1 MKLSISVKSTIHKFF
16 SCNCCLSI
24 TSIHEWHVKFSQS
37 GILKKTAIAI
47 CDHSNHFP
55 ALDQFA
61 FAPLDSMC
69 SVLYVF
75 NNITLLTLPLSLCLH
90 VCLFVCLS
98 VCLSVCLYVS
108 HSFFHWIHRPEGDSS
123 NKDRSVFTL
132 SFNLHFFSSSS
143 SSTVHSLTPV
153 VAYTLSND
161 RGLFYL
167 GQPEYMWDMPLLLMT
182 YCFPV
187 WKSSCIWSS
196 FSRRTALWAKC
207 ENMGAK
213 KHLEIEN

>member
-61 FAPLDSMC
+61 FAPLDSMY

-98 VCLSVCLYVS
+98 VCLSVCMSL
-108 HSFFHWIHRPEGDSS
+108 
-123 NKDRSVFTL
+123 TL
-132 SFNLHFFSSSS
+132 SSTGSTGQKETPPTKTGLCSRFHSIFISSPP
-143 SSTVHSLTPV
+143 LPPPQC
-153 VAYTLSND
+153 TL
-161 RGLFYL
+161 
-167 GQPEYMWDMPLLLMT
+167 WLL
-182 YCFPV
+182 
-187 WKSSCIWSS
+187 
-196 FSRRTALWAKC
+196 
-207 ENMGAK
+207 
-213 KHLEIEN
+213 